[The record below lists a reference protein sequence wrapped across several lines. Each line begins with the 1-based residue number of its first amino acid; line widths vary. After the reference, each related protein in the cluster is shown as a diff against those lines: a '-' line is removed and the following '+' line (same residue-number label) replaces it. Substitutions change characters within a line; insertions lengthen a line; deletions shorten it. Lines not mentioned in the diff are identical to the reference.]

1 VASAVVS
8 FTRRDAGPGPP
19 PAVTTAADGTF
30 RQRGFEIGG
39 SFVAQATRP
48 GFVGATL
55 IGLAGFFGDPSQDGA
70 SVPFSHDRA
79 DLLDGVVLLMQ
90 RA

>member
-1 VASAVVS
+1 VVS
-8 FTRRDAGPGPP
+8 FTRRDAGPGA
-19 PAVTTAADGTF
+19 PAAVVTAADGSF

-48 GFVGATL
+48 GFVGAEL
-55 IGLAGFFGDPSQDGA
+55 IGAFGFFGGPSQDGA
-70 SVPFSHDRA
+70 SVPFSHNRA
-79 DLLDGVVLLMQ
+79 DLLDGIVLFMQ